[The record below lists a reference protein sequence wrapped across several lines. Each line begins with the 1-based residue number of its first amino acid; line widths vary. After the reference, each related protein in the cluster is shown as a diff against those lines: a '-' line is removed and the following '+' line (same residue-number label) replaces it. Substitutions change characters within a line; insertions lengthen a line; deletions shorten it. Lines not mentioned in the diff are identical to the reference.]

1 MKLREVGIVQNM
13 SCLKMSNTILM
24 IKKIL
29 LGLFFIFL
37 ANSIL
42 AEEIELLHADEWLLP
57 KQAVTI
63 LEMPA
68 ISKSMQ
74 QLQKNMNSSLLLK
87 YPGGDEGTLWVN
99 ELRSW
104 LIALGLS
111 SKRIELVQG
120 SVNPATIEFEILTDK
135 LNINSTVANKEL
147 L

>member
-1 MKLREVGIVQNM
+1 MAG
-13 SCLKMSNTILM
+13 
-24 IKKIL
+24 
-29 LGLFFIFL
+29 
-37 ANSIL
+37 
-42 AEEIELLHADEWLLP
+42 EIELLHADEWLLP
-57 KQAVTI
+57 KQAATI

-74 QLQKNMNSSLLLK
+74 QLQRDMNSSLLLK

-120 SVNPATIEFEILTDK
+120 SVNPATIEFEVLPGK
-135 LNINSTVANKEL
+135 
-147 L
+147 

>member
-1 MKLREVGIVQNM
+1 M
-13 SCLKMSNTILM
+13 SDAMLM
-24 IKKIL
+24 IKKML
-29 LGLFFIFL
+29 LGLFFVLL

-42 AEEIELLHADEWLLP
+42 AEEVELLHADEWLLP

-68 ISKSMQ
+68 IFNSMQ
-74 QLQKNMNSSLLLK
+74 TLQKDMNSSLLLK

-120 SVNPATIEFEILTDK
+120 SVNPAIIEFEVLTK
-135 LNINSTVANKEL
+135 EINVSSDIATKEL